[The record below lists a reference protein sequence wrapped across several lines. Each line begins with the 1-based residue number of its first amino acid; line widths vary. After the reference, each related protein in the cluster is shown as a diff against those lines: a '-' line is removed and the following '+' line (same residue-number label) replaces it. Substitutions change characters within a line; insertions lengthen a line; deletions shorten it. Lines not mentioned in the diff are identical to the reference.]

1 MLSLVPDGHHHRID
15 RRREATIRIPDVVA
29 HRLRSGDRLV
39 RRVRHLLDG
48 LTVRPRDGARLVG
61 EDARLAPANIDNAV
75 NSLVHVLLERRH
87 RGLEDSLEANRHG
100 FACTKRRIVG
110 DLEHLEAER
119 TARTLATDL
128 VPVLLATHRDAALAA
143 VERMA
148 AEAHRLRGV
157 HQVADHQALLHAI
170 GIDHLPALK
179 LPEVHGMRRV
189 EEARLDVLAQ
199 RIATEMRVDEV
210 VAMRPIEVEQHRG
223 DALTRDVRD
232 RHKHRRALRV
242 RDAMVEG
249 EQVRTIAW
257 DEEALVGQLDGLPIQ
272 LVRRVLIGELVVL
285 LRAHVALRQRE
296 DAIIVRPEQLDVV
309 VRKRRRVRAA
319 CEGPDLVSTRRIAI
333 VVEERPLLGCKARDT
348 RRSGDEN
355 CLLLERERHWL
366 FVGLEAQRPSQLGTE
381 CKATRAARKDRLEH
395 RKRAC
400 LSERTRV
407 HRRPRNQLAAALR
420 RDLRRLELRCGVA
433 SGLDAWLGNR
443 RLRLRCDFR
452 CNFRCDLRCG
462 FGYTL
467 LRLLNGGHVGS

>member
-1 MLSLVPDGHHHRID
+1 M
-15 RRREATIRIPDVVA
+15 
-29 HRLRSGDRLV
+29 
-39 RRVRHLLDG
+39 RHLLDG
-48 LTVRPRDGARLVG
+48 LAIRPRDGTRLVG
-61 EDARLAPANIDNAV
+61 EETLLAPTNINDAIDG
-75 NSLVHVLLERRH
+75 LVHVLLERRH
-87 RGLEDSLEANRHG
+87 RSLEDSLETHWHG
-100 FACTKRRIVG
+100 FASAERSIVG
-110 DLEHLEAER
+110 DLEHLEAKR
-119 TARTLATDL
+119 TTRPLATDL
-128 VPVLLATHRDAALAA
+128 VPILLATHRHATLAT

-148 AEAHRLRGV
+148 TEAHRLRGV
-157 HQVADHQALLHAI
+157 HQVADHQTLLDTI
-170 GIDHLPALK
+170 GIDHLPTLE
-179 LPEVHGMRRV
+179 LPEVHGMRGI
-189 EEARLDVLAQ
+189 EETRLDVLAQ
-199 RIATEMRVDEV
+199 RIATQMRIDEV
-210 VAMRPIEVEQHRG
+210 VAVRPIEVEQHRG

-249 EQVRTIAW
+249 EQVRTIARNQ
-257 DEEALVGQLDGLPIQ
+257 ETLVGQLDGLPIQ
-272 LVRRVLIGELVVL
+272 LVRRVLVGELVVL

-296 DAIIVRPEQLDVV
+296 DAIIVGPEQLDVV

-333 VVEERPLLGCKARDT
+333 VVEEGPLLRRETRDT

-395 RKRAC
+395 RKCAC

-420 RDLRRLELRCGVA
+420 RNLRRLELRCGVA

-452 CNFRCDLRCG
+452 CNLRCDLRCG
-462 FGYTL
+462 FSYTL
-467 LRLLNGGHVGS
+467 LRLLNCGHGGS